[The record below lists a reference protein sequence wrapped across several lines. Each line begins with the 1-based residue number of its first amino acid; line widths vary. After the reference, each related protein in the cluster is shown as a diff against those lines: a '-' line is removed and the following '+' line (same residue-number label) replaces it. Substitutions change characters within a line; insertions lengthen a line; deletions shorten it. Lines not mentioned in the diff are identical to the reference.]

1 MSRPHPEE
9 RRILVDPELVGV
21 RLDVAV
27 QRAMAWSRSASQ
39 HAIED
44 GAVYVDDHRCRVPA
58 QLLTAG
64 QTIRVLPTAPD
75 RTQVG
80 GGRLRVVHED
90 RALLV
95 VDKPAGLPTQPP
107 PRGGDALSLRVQ
119 KYLERKGTLRAGEVH
134 RLDRDAS
141 GLVVYGRS
149 RSATASL
156 AEQFRLHTA
165 GRHYLAI
172 VRTALPVLP
181 QVIDEPLAELG
192 PGRMTLD
199 PTGMPAR
206 TFVLPL
212 AFDPERNAALVLC
225 ALDTGRTHQVR
236 VHLAFAV
243 GPIAGDVMYGDL
255 PSQGQP
261 SPGLDNVGEAGES
274 SRPGRIALHGGVL
287 SLDHPDGGQPR
298 TWVAAPGDDF
308 WALVPGAVLPLPDG
322 WAELDPRHGLAN
334 GAATA

>member
-1 MSRPHPEE
+1 
-9 RRILVDPELVGV
+9 
-21 RLDVAV
+21 
-27 QRAMAWSRSASQ
+27 
-39 HAIED
+39 
-44 GAVYVDDHRCRVPA
+44 
-58 QLLTAG
+58 
-64 QTIRVLPTAPD
+64 
-75 RTQVG
+75 
-80 GGRLRVVHED
+80 VHED

-149 RSATASL
+149 RGATASL

-255 PSQGQP
+255 PSHGQA
-261 SPGLDNVGEAGES
+261 SPRLDDVGEAVDPSG
-274 SRPGRIALHGGVL
+274 PGRIALHGAVL

-308 WALVPGAVLPLPDG
+308 WALVPGADLPLPDG
-322 WAELDPRHGLAN
+322 WAVLDPRHGLAIA
-334 GAATA
+334 AATA